1 MGIFNPIIKTH
12 TKTQTMKKLAL
23 VLGLALGIGFGAQA
37 NKYKMDETKLAQ
49 TFENSQEV
57 TFSDMYSADINAAD
71 MTSLNLKGDSKTRG
85 GYLLRSFFCG
95 GIALHRYYMG
105 TGKKHMWAL
114 YFCVPVAGGVAA
126 CVDFWGAVFSKDF
139 YKKYENNDKW
149 FVWLD

>member
-1 MGIFNPIIKTH
+1 
-12 TKTQTMKKLAL
+12 MKKLLAI
-23 VLGLALGIGFGAQA
+23 VCLGLGLSFSANA
-37 NKYKMDETKLAQ
+37 NKYKMSDAQ
-49 TFENSQEV
+49 IESTFSTSQEV
-57 TFSDMYSADINAAD
+57 SFDEMYAGASVNAGD
-71 MTSLNLKGDSKTRG
+71 VISGTNMSKGGEKTRG

-126 CVDFWGAVFSKDF
+126 CVDFWGAVFDADF

>member
-1 MGIFNPIIKTH
+1 
-12 TKTQTMKKLAL
+12 MKKLTL
-23 VLGLALGIGFGAQA
+23 VLGLALGISFGAQA
-37 NKYKMDETKLAQ
+37 NKYKMDEIQLTQ

-57 TFSDMYSADINAAD
+57 TFNEMYAAD
-71 MTSLNLKGDSKTRG
+71 FNTADVNNLNLSSKDGSKTRG

-95 GIALHRYYMG
+95 AFAIHRYYMG
-105 TGKKHMWAL
+105 TGKKYMWAL

-139 YKKYENNDKW
+139 YKKFENNDKW

>member
-1 MGIFNPIIKTH
+1 
-12 TKTQTMKKLAL
+12 MKKLAL
-23 VLGLALGIGFGAQA
+23 VLGLALGLGFGAQA
-37 NKYKMDETKLAQ
+37 NKYKMDEVKLTQ

-57 TFSDMYSADINAAD
+57 SFNEMFASDLNVANA
-71 MTSLNLKGDSKTRG
+71 TNLNLKADGAKTRG

-105 TGKKHMWAL
+105 TAKKHMWAL
-114 YFCVPVAGGVAA
+114 YFFVPVAGGVAA
-126 CVDFWGAVFSKDF
+126 CVDFWGGVFNADF

>member
-1 MGIFNPIIKTH
+1 
-12 TKTQTMKKLAL
+12 MKKLAL
-23 VLGLALGIGFGAQA
+23 VLGLALGLGFGAQA
-37 NKYKMDETKLAQ
+37 NKYKMDEVKLTQ

-57 TFSDMYSADINAAD
+57 SFNEMFASDLNVANA
-71 MTSLNLKGDSKTRG
+71 TNLHPKTDGAKTRG

-105 TGKKHMWAL
+105 TAKKHMWAL

-126 CVDFWGAVFSKDF
+126 CVDFWGGVFNADF
-139 YKKYENNDKW
+139 YKKYQNNDKW

>member
-1 MGIFNPIIKTH
+1 
-12 TKTQTMKKLAL
+12 MKKIALAL
-23 VLGLALGIGFGAQA
+23 ALALGIGFGAQA
-37 NKYKMDETKLAQ
+37 SKYKMDETQLTQ

-57 TFSDMYSADINAAD
+57 TFNEMYSTEFN
-71 MTSLNLKGDSKTRG
+71 TSDVAMLNLSSKGGEKTKG
-85 GYLLRSFFCG
+85 GYMLRVIFCG

-105 TGKKHMWAL
+105 TGKKYMWAL

-126 CVDFWGAVFSKDF
+126 LVDCFGGLFSKDF